1 MTFQLLDERS
11 RVRHLL
17 DSTITT
23 YKHLL
28 AAIANLVLED
38 KFMIDD
44 FENSATHLLMHD
56 PVSKR
61 RSAAVPS
68 NTDQL
73 THVWEATASLSS
85 FASDKVSRGKFGLDF
100 RFYNRKELMIFSQEQ
115 RDELIEFRKNRQGNN
130 DRLKSRKKDK
140 FNDSNKDSIKNLSLM

>member
-1 MTFQLLDERS
+1 MHASRIKSFQKRTDVRAALMSIVLQHAGPGKCEALLQACYSCLCTGKWKSNNAFPLSGYKSKHRQSHIETTQCSENVTFQLLDERS

-61 RSAAVPS
+61 RSASGPS

-73 THVWEATASLSS
+73 THV
-85 FASDKVSRGKFGLDF
+85 
-100 RFYNRKELMIFSQEQ
+100 
-115 RDELIEFRKNRQGNN
+115 
-130 DRLKSRKKDK
+130 
-140 FNDSNKDSIKNLSLM
+140 